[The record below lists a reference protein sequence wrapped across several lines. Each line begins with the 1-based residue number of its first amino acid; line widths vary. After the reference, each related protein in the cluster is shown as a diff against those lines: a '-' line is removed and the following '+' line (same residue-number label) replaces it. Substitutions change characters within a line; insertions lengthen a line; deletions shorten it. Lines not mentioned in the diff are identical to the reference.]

1 MKVVCKNNSFQFLII
16 FVLGLLFAGNI
27 TGQITAPGSSGSE
40 RTSYPVF
47 PQNDPIY
54 FFCASLGEAIGALRA
69 TTSLDGA
76 KTFSWE
82 RFNSVSGAFVPYS
95 SESSNSNFSEIFNLE
110 DGGYRIT
117 ITSETG
123 QEVYRAWV
131 FNFWRTIEARVS
143 ESTCD
148 FFSLESSFE
157 QAQMVYYDIS
167 SGAQQEI
174 SVTPNFVWNEGENI
188 VSRFASPTIYEPPT
202 KNTDYR
208 LTVTDRI
215 GCVVSVTVRYY
226 SIVTKAIFTADPMS
240 GEAPLTVTFTNNSEN
255 GDPNGYEWFF
265 FKDLDEIKRLS
276 QGSSQPVDSI
286 MLKAFDF
293 SPVYTFENSGT
304 YMVKLVSKKMSEFWT
319 CTDTVYLETYIIA
332 DTSYIAAPNVFTPN
346 GDGTNDNFVVK
357 FWSMK
362 EVKVSIFNRWGRTVH
377 VYKNKNVMGFENTW
391 TVSAWDG
398 RIGGRDA
405 SPGVYFYV
413 VEGFGRDGKKRWKR
427 GFVHLFRD
435 KN

>member
-1 MKVVCKNNSFQFLII
+1 MFINKSLKIWMLII
-16 FVLGLLFAGNI
+16 LSWFLSSGVTF
-27 TGQITAPGSSGSE
+27 GQISAPGSTGSE
-40 RTSYPVF
+40 LTSYPVF
-47 PQNDPIY
+47 PQNDPVY
-54 FFCASLGEAIGALRA
+54 FFCTSPGEAIGVLQV
-69 TTSLDGA
+69 TTSLEGT
-76 KTFSWE
+76 KTYNWE
-82 RFNSVSGAFVPYS
+82 RFNPVSTDFEPYY
-95 SESSNSNFSEIFNLE
+95 SESSNSTQSEIFNLE
-110 DGGYRIT
+110 DGGYRVT

-123 QEVYRAWV
+123 QQVYRAWV
-131 FNFWRTIEARVS
+131 FNFWRTIEAKVS

-148 FFSLESSFE
+148 FFSLESTFE
-157 QAQMVYYDIS
+157 QVPLIYYDIS
-167 SGAQQEI
+167 NGTQQEI
-174 SVTPNFVWNEGENI
+174 AITPNFEWREGETI

-202 KNTDYR
+202 KDTDYI
-208 LTVTDRI
+208 LTVSDRF
-215 GCVVSVTVRYY
+215 GCNASVTVRYY
-226 SIVTKAIFTADPMS
+226 SIVTKAMFTADPMS
-240 GEAPLTVTFTNNSEN
+240 GEAPLTVSFTNTSEN

-276 QGSSQPVDSI
+276 QGSTQPIDSI

-304 YMVKLVSKKMSEFWT
+304 YMVKLVSKKLSEFWT

-377 VYKNKNVMGFENTW
+377 VYENKNVLGFENTW

-398 RIGGRDA
+398 RIGGREA

-413 VEGFGRDGKKRWKR
+413 VEGLGRDGKKRWKK
-427 GFVHLFRD
+427 GFVHLFRE

>member
-1 MKVVCKNNSFQFLII
+1 MLII
-16 FVLGLLFAGNI
+16 LSWFLASGVTF
-27 TGQITAPGSSGSE
+27 GQISAPGSTGSE
-40 RTSYPVF
+40 LTSYPVF
-47 PQNDPIY
+47 PQNDPVY
-54 FFCASLGEAIGALRA
+54 FFCTSPGEAIGVLQV
-69 TTSLDGA
+69 TTSLEGT
-76 KTFSWE
+76 KTYNWE
-82 RFNSVSGAFVPYS
+82 RFNPVSAVFEPYY
-95 SESSNSNFSEIFNLE
+95 SESSNSTQSEIINLE

-123 QEVYRAWV
+123 QQVYRAWV
-131 FNFWRTIEARVS
+131 FNFWRTIEAKVS
-143 ESTCD
+143 ESTCE
-148 FFSLESSFE
+148 FFSLESTFE
-157 QAQMVYYDIS
+157 QAPLVYYDIS
-167 SGAQQEI
+167 NGAQIEI
-174 SVTPNFVWNEGENI
+174 MNTPNFEWEEGETI

-202 KNTDYR
+202 KDTDYI
-208 LTVTDRI
+208 LTVSDRF
-215 GCVVSVTVRYY
+215 GCNASVTVRYY
-226 SIVTKAIFTADPMS
+226 SIVTKAMFTADPMS
-240 GEAPLTVTFTNNSEN
+240 GEAPLTVSFTNTSEN

-276 QGSSQPVDSI
+276 QGSTQPIDSI

-304 YMVKLVSKKMSEFWT
+304 YMVKLVSKKLSEFWT

-377 VYKNKNVMGFENTW
+377 VYENKNVLGFENTW

-398 RIGGRDA
+398 RIGGREA

-413 VEGFGRDGKKRWKR
+413 VEGLGRDGKKRWKK
-427 GFVHLFRD
+427 GFVHLFRE